1 LATGQQK
8 SLGILLYFG
17 NLHIL
22 SNYGDPRKKKILENL
37 ATLVHFVFPQKCFGM
52 NCTGFILAVQN

>member
-17 NLHIL
+17 NLDIL

-52 NCTGFILAVQN
+52 NCNGFILAVQN